1 MPCLNP
7 SKRLSEVCNPC
18 SQGFVS
24 VGESIRSGLGP
35 ELDLLL
41 PAIGNLL
48 GDILSLAGALL
59 NALAPAYE
67 ILAVPTRVAIAL
79 IVHLADTIG
88 SVIGEI
94 TEFVEWVAG
103 AAASQ
108 EELQS
113 ATAATAR
120 AIGEATAALNEGSTA
135 TERFQASIKDLQT
148 ELDSVNEALAAK
160 RQRLSELAETIT
172 SKGHPA
178 YQQLERQ
185 ITSLEGEQARLTGEI
200 TKTQVS
206 LDKQTAST
214 TATTAATKEAATET
228 QNYAQILASLQKNIT
243 EAQRVET
250 ALAETQDGLNAF
262 WRVAS
267 GEVGNLN
274 QELATLIP
282 SITDTTA
289 ELGVLEGAIEAN
301 NAAMLTAI
309 ETGRDLDVV
318 LTQLSDGLTS
328 IAADQA
334 IATAEFNLVN
344 PAISDAV
351 DSLRDYNDVL
361 GDVQDEYQSVEEI
374 AARVTDA
381 VRSQGTA
388 FDDLRGNVE
397 TAEVSLDDIDGTMR
411 DIDEGAGVA
420 EGSITNLDR
429 AFSDL
434 GSNIIDFVA
443 DIASGGDVEDAFVNL
458 GLTVGDAF
466 VGAFEKTLNEDLSG
480 VVTDALG
487 GTSAVAGGGS
497 SIAASLA
504 SALTP
509 VAVLAGG
516 IYTLAN
522 VVEGFTNAVRFE
534 GREPFQAGDQTLTPI
549 AEFRIDREDPFFTN
563 LRDLLS
569 QPGGAQ
575 FLQQTGNTLD
585 RPEVRQFIRDE
596 FPELARELFG
606 GFAAG
611 AVGEGGFTQGNAQQ
625 RQQLLF
631 SQLQSRNAGGSE
643 QEVPVTFDSAGNLIG
658 AIEETTAAIEGSVG
672 EALPGSEAGAGAAA
686 ESQRRAESSI
696 LDTNVGRAR
705 FDLGLS
711 TDEGE
716 FELDRQ
722 TLILSI
728 VAVHAAEDARIDGLM
743 LGETA
748 IAALRLANDLDR
760 DRALGRATTAE
771 NTFTTQRLDNEMD
784 VAEASA
790 DAAQAK
796 IDGIEEAAEADMKA
810 AEAAAAATER
820 QSIADSN
827 AQRSLLGTDV
837 RSARFELGRSGSE
850 NEFEL
855 DRQTLLLSIVAVHAA
870 EDARI
875 DGLMLGEIE
884 IAALRAKND
893 LARDEGIARAI
904 GLENTFTTQRIENE
918 MEEAEAVA
926 DAAQARIEAT
936 EEAAAAEAKAE
947 AAAAVAAERQRQRES
962 GAAAGLLQ
970 TGVGQARFDLGLSGS
985 EGEFEANRIALINAT
1000 NAFYDNEL
1008 ANINALVLTEIE
1020 LDDRRTANELKR
1032 QMALSRATTLTNS
1045 FTTDRVRAE
1054 QDAFDEIEDLRDE
1067 AIDAEMDR
1075 QRAIDDL
1082 RDDALDAERERQGAL
1097 VELEEETAE
1106 RILDVQRRA
1115 NRGREDV
1122 ESDFQQDIEDLRRES
1137 LADQIALHAQADQ
1150 GIISREEAQVG
1161 ADARA
1166 REFGADALELS
1177 RDRDRDL
1184 EDLDIREGRGIEDVG
1199 IRQQRGAA
1207 GINEEAAAQLLATQ
1221 QQVAELERTNV
1232 ATTTELLAAQ
1242 TETAA
1247 MESLTATVGGET
1259 ATLMSETA
1267 ETVAATAETQTGIAA
1282 MEAEISA
1289 LNATTVESFDTG
1301 VAAFVIGTE
1310 TLQAAAL
1317 ELSELELGDFAG
1329 ALQELPLSLDV
1340 LTETLNVLPSRL
1352 DEVFSMN
1359 FARLPSLIASS
1370 FVQPAA
1376 SSGATNLS
1384 ELSSAPAGGD
1394 GSGTTQINPTFI
1406 LQLDDGSISKV
1417 EGRLATRS
1425 DQGLSPL
1432 NV

>member
-1 MPCLNP
+1 MGGVFQGVDGRLREANGRFVKGREALQGFGRAAGGATGSTQTFTRSLGGLGNILGGLGIAVVGAQVVRFGTSAIAAAGQLEGFERGLRLIEGSGAAARLEELIEVANLPGLNLTDLIQY
-7 SKRLSEVCNPC
+7 SNRLRTLGLTAAETDTLLISTGQAITAFGGTAHTAAEATEQIIQAISSGTVSLQDFRSIAQRVPGFYNAIADVHGVSANIDGLRTAVENAGGSIKDALIPVMEELAVRFAAPPPE
-18 SQGFVS
+18 SYAASIDELQNSFFLLQAEIGKQFLPVVGESVRALSTLFDALRENDLDALPEPIQAIVRGMQSLFAGFVS

-108 EELQS
+108 EELQT

-534 GREPFQAGDQTLTPI
+534 GREPFQAGDQ
-549 AEFRIDREDPFFTN
+549 
-563 LRDLLS
+563 
-569 QPGGAQ
+569 
-575 FLQQTGNTLD
+575 
-585 RPEVRQFIRDE
+585 
-596 FPELARELFG
+596 
-606 GFAAG
+606 
-611 AVGEGGFTQGNAQQ
+611 
-625 RQQLLF
+625 
-631 SQLQSRNAGGSE
+631 
-643 QEVPVTFDSAGNLIG
+643 
-658 AIEETTAAIEGSVG
+658 
-672 EALPGSEAGAGAAA
+672 
-686 ESQRRAESSI
+686 
-696 LDTNVGRAR
+696 
-705 FDLGLS
+705 
-711 TDEGE
+711 
-716 FELDRQ
+716 
-722 TLILSI
+722 
-728 VAVHAAEDARIDGLM
+728 DAYTHR
-743 LGETA
+743 
-748 IAALRLANDLDR
+748 
-760 DRALGRATTAE
+760 
-771 NTFTTQRLDNEMD
+771 
-784 VAEASA
+784 
-790 DAAQAK
+790 
-796 IDGIEEAAEADMKA
+796 
-810 AEAAAAATER
+810 
-820 QSIADSN
+820 
-827 AQRSLLGTDV
+827 
-837 RSARFELGRSGSE
+837 
-850 NEFEL
+850 
-855 DRQTLLLSIVAVHAA
+855 
-870 EDARI
+870 
-875 DGLMLGEIE
+875 
-884 IAALRAKND
+884 
-893 LARDEGIARAI
+893 
-904 GLENTFTTQRIENE
+904 
-918 MEEAEAVA
+918 
-926 DAAQARIEAT
+926 
-936 EEAAAAEAKAE
+936 
-947 AAAAVAAERQRQRES
+947 
-962 GAAAGLLQ
+962 
-970 TGVGQARFDLGLSGS
+970 
-985 EGEFEANRIALINAT
+985 
-1000 NAFYDNEL
+1000 
-1008 ANINALVLTEIE
+1008 
-1020 LDDRRTANELKR
+1020 
-1032 QMALSRATTLTNS
+1032 
-1045 FTTDRVRAE
+1045 
-1054 QDAFDEIEDLRDE
+1054 
-1067 AIDAEMDR
+1067 
-1075 QRAIDDL
+1075 
-1082 RDDALDAERERQGAL
+1082 
-1097 VELEEETAE
+1097 
-1106 RILDVQRRA
+1106 
-1115 NRGREDV
+1115 
-1122 ESDFQQDIEDLRRES
+1122 
-1137 LADQIALHAQADQ
+1137 
-1150 GIISREEAQVG
+1150 
-1161 ADARA
+1161 
-1166 REFGADALELS
+1166 
-1177 RDRDRDL
+1177 
-1184 EDLDIREGRGIEDVG
+1184 
-1199 IRQQRGAA
+1199 
-1207 GINEEAAAQLLATQ
+1207 
-1221 QQVAELERTNV
+1221 
-1232 ATTTELLAAQ
+1232 
-1242 TETAA
+1242 
-1247 MESLTATVGGET
+1247 
-1259 ATLMSETA
+1259 
-1267 ETVAATAETQTGIAA
+1267 
-1282 MEAEISA
+1282 
-1289 LNATTVESFDTG
+1289 
-1301 VAAFVIGTE
+1301 
-1310 TLQAAAL
+1310 
-1317 ELSELELGDFAG
+1317 
-1329 ALQELPLSLDV
+1329 
-1340 LTETLNVLPSRL
+1340 
-1352 DEVFSMN
+1352 
-1359 FARLPSLIASS
+1359 
-1370 FVQPAA
+1370 
-1376 SSGATNLS
+1376 
-1384 ELSSAPAGGD
+1384 
-1394 GSGTTQINPTFI
+1394 
-1406 LQLDDGSISKV
+1406 
-1417 EGRLATRS
+1417 
-1425 DQGLSPL
+1425 
-1432 NV
+1432 